1 MSQSA
6 YTPLQLP
13 FTIFG
18 LGQTPNF
25 VDKIEAGIPNPPN
38 TVSCL
43 YYLKHQA
50 LPLYEVNTCFSKTI
64 F

>member
-50 LPLYEVNTCFSKTI
+50 IPLYEVNTCFGKTI

>member
-25 VDKIEAGIPNPPN
+25 VDKIEAGIPNPPG
-38 TVSCL
+38 TVSVL
-43 YYLKHQA
+43 Q
-50 LPLYEVNTCFSKTI
+50 NRI
-64 F
+64 